1 MPYHRHP
8 VTAQD
13 EPLNVGKV
21 ERGLFCYN
29 RIRSRTLRLGMP
41 EYTPEQS
48 STFFLLRRLR
58 FIALAHC
65 ISPAKDSF
73 LSLRA
78 IQPMRIAPSDQR
90 SKREYLEH
98 SARDMP
104 GRNRSE
110 RD

>member
-1 MPYHRHP
+1 MPHHRHP

-29 RIRSRTLRLGMP
+29 RIRSRTLRVGMP

-48 STFFLLRRLR
+48 STFFLLRRLL
-58 FIALAHC
+58 FIGFSHS

-78 IQPMRIAPSDQR
+78 IQPMRIPPCDQR
-90 SKREYLEH
+90 STREYPEH

-104 GRNRSE
+104 DKNRSE
-110 RD
+110 RG